1 MQKLGSRLH
10 LGEAKRGRRAF
21 HHYVVKPLRV
31 RSFFCVPHF
40 CTSHLSAQTG
50 NPQRE
55 WKGTPFYERRQIS
68 SFFSQAR
75 NNCSVDGK
83 GGNEIFFEKM
93 EKKNSKTFHL
103 KKQSVSSEKAA
114 KFDSVKGGQ
123 AENAANVEN
132 AANAENTQEEAL
144 LNHGDEDKVASRRG
158 TNQNSDPIPPVI
170 DLELSELWSK
180 KTLILNFKNG
190 VFEIILNRPE
200 KLNAI
205 NKDMINGL
213 LNIVK
218 SLNNDDRCRIIVI
231 KSSNTTCFCSGS
243 DVKDIVQNK
252 EKGMQH
258 LKQLYMYINFLSNM
272 KKPVLC
278 IWNGYAMGGGLG
290 ISMYAKFRI
299 INKKTVYAM
308 PENKIGFFPDIGCCY
323 FFKKYFGRN
332 IGLHLGLTS
341 LRLNEVDLVNFKICT
356 NYVEHVDALLNDIY
370 SIGKENQNEFDAG
383 LARVL
388 DKYPPQITTDTKPVL
403 TQQMISDIEKYYSL
417 ATSLEDLVSGLKK
430 DQDDNPFCKQTL
442 DAINQNCYSSGKLW
456 FEYFLY
462 NYVKPLEEV
471 LDNDFK
477 ITQHFLYH
485 TDTFEKGVTE
495 LLVKK
500 NKSFKW
506 SSEREYGQVQ
516 EGRSVED
523 ILTNSRVLSIRG
535 EFT

>member
-10 LGEAKRGRRAF
+10 LGEAKCARRGF
-21 HHYVVKPLRV
+21 QHYVVKPERGGSLFCARH
-31 RSFFCVPHF
+31 FF
-40 CTSHLSAQTG
+40 AREA
-50 NPQRE
+50 NPQSE
-55 WKGTPFYERRQIS
+55 LNGAPFCERRQVS
-68 SFFSQAR
+68 GFFTKAR

-83 GGNEIFFEKM
+83 GRNEILFEKM
-93 EKKNSKTFHL
+93 EKKDSNILHMT
-103 KKQSVSSEKAA
+103 KQSVSSEKAA
-114 KFDSVKGGQ
+114 TVDSAKGGSG
-123 AENAANVEN
+123 EGEP
-132 AANAENTQEEAL
+132 L
-144 LNHGDEDKVASRRG
+144 LKHGDEDKVASRKG
-158 TNQNSDPIPPVI
+158 ENQSREPLPPVI
-170 DLELSELWSK
+170 DLELSEVWSK
-180 KTLILNFKNG
+180 KTLILNFKNS

-218 SLNNDDRCRIIVI
+218 SLNSDDRCHLIII

-258 LKQLYMYINFLSNM
+258 LKQLYMYIHYLSKM

-290 ISMYAKFRI
+290 ISMYAKFRV
-299 INKKTVYAM
+299 INKKAIFAM
-308 PENKIGFFPDIGCCY
+308 PENKIGFFPDISCSY

-341 LRLNEVDLVNFKICT
+341 LRLNEADLVNFKICS
-356 NYVEHVDALLNDIY
+356 NYVEDVGGLLNEIY
-370 SIGKENQNEFDAG
+370 NIGRPNQKEFERELSTILG
-383 LARVL
+383 
-388 DKYPPQITTDTKPVL
+388 KYPPKVTTETKPVL
-403 TQQMISDIEKYYSL
+403 THELISNIDRYYSVAANL
-417 ATSLEDLVSGLKK
+417 NDLLSKLKK
-430 DQDDNPFCKQTL
+430 DQGNPFCQQTL
-442 DAINQNCYSSGKLW
+442 EAINQNCLSSCNLW

-462 NYVKPLEEV
+462 NYDKPLEEV

-506 SSEREYGQVQ
+506 SSARESGDLHA
-516 EGRSVED
+516 GPSVED
-523 ILTNSRVLSIRG
+523 ILTNSGLLSIRG
-535 EFT
+535 ELT

>member
-1 MQKLGSRLH
+1 MQKLGLRLH
-10 LGEAKRGRRAF
+10 LGEAKRGRRGF
-21 HHYVVKPLRV
+21 HHYVVKPERGGSL
-31 RSFFCVPHF
+31 FCASHF
-40 CTSHLSAQTG
+40 CTVHSSPKKA

-55 WKGTPFYERRQIS
+55 LNGAPFCERRQTS
-68 SFFSQAR
+68 SFFSRAR

-83 GGNEIFFEKM
+83 GRNEIFFEKM

-103 KKQSVSSEKAA
+103 TRQSVSTKKATTVDSANRGQMNEAEKA
-114 KFDSVKGGQ
+114 K
-123 AENAANVEN
+123 
-132 AANAENTQEEAL
+132 NAEEETL
-144 LNHGDEDKVASRRG
+144 LNNGGEDKMASRKG
-158 TNQNSDPIPPVI
+158 KNENSDPLI
-170 DLELSELWSK
+170 DLELSEVWSK
-180 KTLILNFKNG
+180 KTLLLNFKNS

-218 SLNNDDRCRIIVI
+218 SLNNDDRCNIIVI
-231 KSSNTTCFCSGS
+231 RSINTTCFCSGS

-258 LKQLYMYINFLSNM
+258 LKQLYMYIHYLSKM
-272 KKPVLC
+272 KKPILC

-299 INKKTVYAM
+299 INKKAIFAM
-308 PENKIGFFPDIGCCY
+308 PENKIGFFPDVSCCY

-341 LRLNEVDLVNFKICT
+341 LRLNEVDLVNFKICS
-356 NYVEHVDALLNDIY
+356 NYVEDVDELLNDIY
-370 SIGKENQNEFDAG
+370 KIGKTKQDEFDTK
-383 LARVL
+383 LANVL
-388 DKYPPQITTDTKPVL
+388 DKYPPKVTTDTKPVL
-403 TQQMISDIEKYYSL
+403 TEELISNIEKYYSSV
-417 ATSLEDLVSGLKK
+417 TSLDDLVSRLKK
-430 DQDDNPFCKQTL
+430 DQDDNPFCQQTL
-442 DAINQNCYSSGKLW
+442 DAINQNCYSSCNLW

-462 NYVKPLEEV
+462 SYDKPLEEV

-477 ITQHFLYH
+477 ITQHFMYH

-506 SSEREYGQVQ
+506 SSSWECDDVQV
-516 EGRSVED
+516 GPSVED
-523 ILTNSRVLSIRG
+523 ILTNNGMLSIRG

>member
-1 MQKLGSRLH
+1 MGMQKLGSKLH
-10 LGEAKRGRRAF
+10 LGEAKLGRRGF
-21 HHYVVKPLRV
+21 HHYVVKPDRGGSL
-31 RSFFCVPHF
+31 FCVPHF
-40 CTSHLSAQTG
+40 CTRHFSAKKG

-55 WKGTPFYERRQIS
+55 LNGAPFCERKQS
-68 SFFSQAR
+68 NSFFSKAK

-83 GGNEIFFEKM
+83 GRNEIFFEKM
-93 EKKNSKTFHL
+93 EKENSKTFHL
-103 KKQSVSSEKAA
+103 TKQSVSSEKAA
-114 KFDSVKGGQ
+114 AQDCAKGGQ
-123 AENAANVEN
+123 VDEAENAGN
-132 AANAENTQEEAL
+132 AKEEAL
-144 LNHGDEDKVASRRG
+144 LKDRDQDKMASPKG
-158 TNQNSDPIPPVI
+158 KNQNSDPLPPVI
-170 DLELSELWSK
+170 DLEVSEVWSK
-180 KTLILNFKNG
+180 KTLILNFKDSI
-190 VFEIILNRPE
+190 FEIILNRPE

-218 SLNNDDRCRIIVI
+218 SLNNDNRCRIIVI

-258 LKQLYMYINFLSNM
+258 LKQLYMYIHYLSKM

-299 INKKTVYAM
+299 INKKAIFAM
-308 PENKIGFFPDIGCCY
+308 PENKIGFFPDVSCCY
-323 FFKKYFGRN
+323 FFNKYFGRN

-356 NYVEHVDALLNDIY
+356 NYVENVDGLLNEIY
-370 SIGKENQNEFDAG
+370 SIVKANQNEFDVG
-383 LARVL
+383 LATVL
-388 DKYPPQITTDTKPVL
+388 DKYPPKVSTDIKPVL
-403 TQQMISDIEKYYSL
+403 THKLINNIDKYYSS
-417 ATSLEDLVSGLKK
+417 ATSLDHLISRLKK
-430 DQDDNPFCKQTL
+430 DQDNPFCQETL
-442 DAINQNCYSSGKLW
+442 EAINQNCYSSCNFW

-462 NYVKPLEEV
+462 NYDKPLEEV

-506 SSEREYGQVQ
+506 SSAREYGDVQV
-516 EGRSVED
+516 GPSVED
-523 ILTNSRVLSIRG
+523 ILTNSGVLSIRG
-535 EFT
+535 EFTRVS

>member
-10 LGEAKRGRRAF
+10 LVEANRARRRF
-21 HHYVVKPLRV
+21 HNYVVNPERGGSL
-31 RSFFCVPHF
+31 FCVPHF
-40 CTSHLSAQTG
+40 CTSHFSIKKG

-55 WKGTPFYERRQIS
+55 FKGASLCERRQS
-68 SFFSQAR
+68 NSFFSKAR

-83 GGNEIFFEKM
+83 GRNEIFFERM

-103 KKQSVSSEKAA
+103 TKQSVSSDKATTL
-114 KFDSVKGGQ
+114 DSAKGGQ
-123 AENAANVEN
+123 VNEAEKEKNGKTSE
-132 AANAENTQEEAL
+132 EEAFL
-144 LNHGDEDKVASRRG
+144 KNGNEDKMASRKG
-158 TNQNSDPIPPVI
+158 EKQNSDPHASVI

-180 KTLILNFKNG
+180 KTLILNFKNS

-218 SLNNDDRCRIIVI
+218 SLNNDDRCHIIVI
-231 KSSNTTCFCSGS
+231 KSSNTACFCSGS

-258 LKQLYMYINFLSNM
+258 LKQLYMYIHYLSKM
-272 KKPVLC
+272 KKPILC

-299 INKKTVYAM
+299 INKNAIFAM
-308 PENKIGFFPDIGCCY
+308 PENKIGFFPDITCCY

-341 LRLNEVDLVNFKICT
+341 LRLNEVDLVNFKICS
-356 NYVEHVDALLNDIY
+356 NYVEDVDELLNHIY
-370 SIGKENQNEFDAG
+370 KIGKTNQDEFDAE
-383 LARVL
+383 LASVL
-388 DKYPPQITTDTKPVL
+388 DKYPPKVTTDTKPVL
-403 TQQMISDIEKYYSL
+403 TEKLISNIDKYYSS
-417 ATSLEDLVSGLKK
+417 ATSLDDLVSKLKK
-430 DQDDNPFCKQTL
+430 DQDDNPFCKETL
-442 DAINQNCYSSGKLW
+442 DAINQNCYSSCNLW

-462 NYVKPLEEV
+462 SYDKPLEEV

-506 SSEREYGQVQ
+506 SSVRDYGDLHV
-516 EGRSVED
+516 GPSVED
-523 ILTNSRVLSIRG
+523 ILTNSGVLSIRG